1 MLLAGAYHEN
11 STRVTEL
18 WSGEEGRPIFNK
30 AMPRNRFT
38 QLMSCERFDV
48 CDQRNTNDKFAP
60 LRDIFGK
67 IVNNFRLS
75 YKAGA
80 EVTVDEQLVNFRGRC
95 PFKMYIPSKPGKYGI
110 KLWALADAKT
120 YYCVN
125 LQPYIGRTGNVP
137 ERQQG
142 QRVVLELTNMLTGS
156 GRQIYMD
163 NFFTS
168 LELARTLLGR
178 QLTMTG
184 TIRKNKPELPNEM
197 LPNPTRGI
205 KSSQFGFQRNVALV
219 SYVPKKN
226 KAVVMMSTY
235 QTSNAV
241 SAEEHRK
248 PVMVLEYNKGKC
260 GVDTLDQLA
269 RSYNCIRK
277 CNRWPMMLFMNL
289 PNVATYNALVLYL
302 R

>member
-1 MLLAGAYHEN
+1 M
-11 STRVTEL
+11 TEL

-48 CDQRNTNDKFAP
+48 RDQRNTNDKFAP

-67 IVNNFRLS
+67 IVNNFHLS
-75 YKAGA
+75 YK
-80 EVTVDEQLVNFRGRC
+80 VTVDEQLVNFRGRC

-110 KLWALADAKT
+110 KLWALADVKT

-205 KSSQFGFQRNVALV
+205 QSSQFGFQRNVALV

-226 KAVVMMSTY
+226 KAVVMLSTY

-260 GVDTLDQLA
+260 GIDTLDQLA